1 MSIALTNPC
10 PNRPTSEYWTQR
22 IEQVAHA
29 LDDLQS
35 KRSLVLVAIDG
46 RGGAGKSTLAVALR
60 DRLNAS
66 VVAVDDFYRVMD
78 EAARFDLGPEAGY
91 MQYVD
96 WQRLQSQLLASLR
109 RNEPA
114 WYERF
119 DWLTRQ
125 LGSTAQVS
133 PFGVVLVEGVGSF
146 RPELRSFYDFS
157 IYVETPLEVC
167 TTRLQARGDS
177 EDWIERWNAA
187 QAWYER
193 HHNPA
198 PHVDVIIE

>member
-10 PNRPTSEYWTQR
+10 LNRPTSEFWTQR
-22 IEQVAHA
+22 IEQVAQA
-29 LDDLQS
+29 LDDLRS
-35 KRSLVLVAIDG
+35 KRSLVLAAIDG
-46 RGGAGKSTLAVALR
+46 RGGAGKSTLAAALR

-66 VVAVDDFYRVMD
+66 VVAIDDFYRVMD
-78 EAARFDLGPEAGY
+78 DAARLDLSAEAGY
-91 MQYVD
+91 MQYFD
-96 WQRLQSQLLASLR
+96 WQRLQSQVLASLR

-114 WYERF
+114 RYERF

-133 PFGVVLVEGVGSF
+133 PLGVVLVEGVGSF
-146 RPELRSFYDFS
+146 RPELRSFYDYS
-157 IYVETPLEVC
+157 VYVQTPLDVC
-167 TTRLQARGDS
+167 TKRLRARGDS

-193 HHNPA
+193 HHNPT
-198 PHVDVIIE
+198 PYVDVIIE